1 MAVGP
6 GAPAPAVA
14 ASTAP
19 PPAPPR
25 ELGVGVL
32 LASAGLVGS
41 FAALGLNTI
50 AVARIEGPHAT
61 GLVAL
66 SAQVVVIATLVAG
79 IGLRTSVTYRVGA
92 HLWSPRSALHA
103 SLRAAVSLG
112 IVGAAVGLG
121 VYALLR
127 HSAMSDFT
135 WPMAAAL
142 MASLPFVLAW
152 WIVPAVPLARDRFE
166 EYALLTL
173 SGPVAVLVLCP
184 LGTVVGGSSGT
195 VFGFAAG
202 YAVGGLM
209 TAGWALRFAGRE
221 DAYHGPDHGIRAARG
236 FGLRAWVND
245 LFQFVN
251 VRPDLFIVSAYYG
264 AAATGVYS
272 ITVSITSLVWIASQP
287 LASVVLPRT
296 ASLRG
301 ADDPEPRLAAAE
313 PHVAAVRH
321 AVLVCGLAT
330 VALIPALIIAP
341 AVWGPG
347 FGRITT
353 LGLIMAPGVAML
365 GVARVMVAAFTGR
378 GAANHALAVGFVS
391 FPVTLVAFLL
401 VIPDHGSTG
410 AAVVSCASYVAVSLL
425 SAVLFFRGTRA
436 SMRATL
442 VPHRGDLHGYLELAR
457 RLRRQLQRSAV
468 V

>member
-1 MAVGP
+1 MAIGRET
-6 GAPAPAVA
+6 PASVA
-14 ASTAP
+14 APSAAP

-25 ELGVGVL
+25 ALGVGVL

-41 FAALGLNTI
+41 FVAAGLNTV

-66 SAQVVVIATLVAG
+66 SGQVVIIATLVVG

-92 HLWSPRSALHA
+92 RLWSPRSALHA
-103 SLRAAVSLG
+103 SLRAAVALG
-112 IVGAAVGLG
+112 IVGAGVGLA

-173 SGPVAVLVLCP
+173 SGPAAVLVLCP
-184 LGTVVGGSSGT
+184 LGAILGGSSGT

-202 YAVGGLM
+202 YAVGGSI

-221 DAYHGPDHGIRAARG
+221 DARHGPEHGIRAAGG

-251 VRPDLFIVSAYYG
+251 VRPDLFIVSAYFG

-301 ADDPEPRLAAAE
+301 GDPEPRLAAAE

-330 VALIPALIIAP
+330 LALIPALVIAP

-347 FGRITT
+347 FGRITA

-391 FPVTLVAFLL
+391 FPLTLVAFLL

-425 SAVLFFRGTRA
+425 SAVFYFRGTAA
-436 SMRATL
+436 SFRGSL
-442 VPHRGDLHGYLELAR
+442 VPHHGDLRGYLELAR
-457 RLRRQLQRSAV
+457 MLRRQLRRSSV